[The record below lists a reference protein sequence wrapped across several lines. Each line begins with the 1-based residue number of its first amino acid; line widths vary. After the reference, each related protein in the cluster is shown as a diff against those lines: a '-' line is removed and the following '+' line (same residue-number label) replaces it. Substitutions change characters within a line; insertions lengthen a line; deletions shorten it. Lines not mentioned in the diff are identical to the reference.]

1 LKLNK
6 GFQDESALDLSSGE
20 NFYEQLLKLEGPV
33 IVKNESATELYDRLN
48 EFGVRALIPMRI
60 QNETKGIVALG
71 DKITKLD
78 FAREELDFLTTLGNL
93 SMISIENARLFE
105 ETLEKQRMEEELQIA
120 SEIQK
125 QLLPKECPRIENYEV
140 AAVNISS
147 RQVGGDYY
155 DCFKIDEH
163 KYAFCIADVS
173 GKGVP
178 AALIMSNLQASLHS
192 LVSTELDI
200 GDMTSRINDLIYR
213 NTGLDK
219 FITFFFGV
227 LDSKENTFTSC
238 NAGHNPP
245 YLFHADG
252 TFQTF
257 DKGGLILGMMP
268 NISFETETLK
278 LQTGDA
284 IVMYT
289 DGVSEAMDADEEEF
303 EEKRIEAC
311 ILENYGLSAED
322 MLDKLLGA
330 VRDFSQGQPQAD
342 DITSLII
349 KVL

>member
-1 LKLNK
+1 MPNILLPNPISPSFESSCRIGMELKLNK
-6 GFQDESALDLSSGE
+6 GFQNESALNISSKE
-20 NFYEQLLKLEGPV
+20 NFFEQLLKLEEPV
-33 IVKNESATELYDRLN
+33 ILKNESATDLYHKLN
-48 EFGVRALIPMRI
+48 AFEVRVLIPMRI
-60 QNETKGIVALG
+60 QNETKGMVALG
-71 DKITKLD
+71 DKITKID

-125 QLLPKECPRIENYEV
+125 QLLPKACPQIENYEV

-173 GKGVP
+173 GKGAP

-192 LVSTELDI
+192 LVSTEIDI

-219 FITFFFGV
+219 FITYFFGV

-245 YLFHADG
+245 YLFHTDG

-257 DKGGLILGMMP
+257 DKD
-268 NISFETETLK
+268 EK
-278 LQTGDA
+278 AAVTGC
-284 IVMYT
+284 VNQWWL
-289 DGVSEAMDADEEEF
+289 V
-303 EEKRIEAC
+303 
-311 ILENYGLSAED
+311 
-322 MLDKLLGA
+322 
-330 VRDFSQGQPQAD
+330 
-342 DITSLII
+342 
-349 KVL
+349 